1 MAEGIGVLFEADLR
15 FEIDKKEGLA
25 VHTPAGGTVL
35 TLISDDNFSAVKRTE
50 PLQFTLVG
58 P

>member
-1 MAEGIGVLFEADLR
+1 MSEGIGVLFEADLR

-25 VHTPAGGTVL
+25 VHTPAGGTVF

-50 PLQFTLVG
+50 PL
-58 P
+58 